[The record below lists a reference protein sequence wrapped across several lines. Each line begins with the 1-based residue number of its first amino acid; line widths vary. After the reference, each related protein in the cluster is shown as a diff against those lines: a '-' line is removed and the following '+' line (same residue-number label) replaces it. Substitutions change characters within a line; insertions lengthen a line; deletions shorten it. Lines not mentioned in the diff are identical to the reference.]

1 MGILGLLA
9 ALAVTL
15 GVLLLG
21 LKLLKQYQSA
31 RPWNGR
37 GVPLRVLQRVSMGPR
52 HGVALLRVADRVLL
66 VSVSEGGTQLLTELT
81 GESLDAALESTEI
94 EIPEQQQSRW
104 RLPRLGWAGLAI
116 LLMLMPIRSMAQTV
130 PVAPSVPIQAGPT
143 VYAPSPPTIS
153 LDLSNGESEL
163 QLTGAV
169 GIVVF
174 LGALTLLPALL
185 LLMTSFTR
193 ILVTLHFLRSALG
206 TQTTPPGQ
214 LLVAI
219 AVLLTAVVMS
229 PVLDEANR
237 VAVTPY
243 FDGEITQ
250 AEAFKRGLVPF
261 RDFMIANTRE
271 QDLSALADLSNTP
284 PVESIEELPTMVVVS
299 AFVVSELR
307 TAFQIG
313 FLIYVPFIVVDLIV
327 ASVLMSMGMFMLPP
341 IMVSLPFKLLLFVL
355 ADGWTLVVQNVV
367 AGFRM

>member
-15 GVLLLG
+15 GVFLLG
-21 LKLLKQYQSA
+21 LKLLKQYQGT
-31 RPWNGR
+31 RLWTGR
-37 GVPLRVLQRVSMGPR
+37 GVPMQVLQRISMGPR

-66 VSVSEGGTQLLTELT
+66 VSVSEGGTSLLTELS
-81 GESLDAALESTEI
+81 GEDLESALESTEV
-94 EIPEQQQSRW
+94 ESCEQPQSRW

-116 LLMLMPIRSMAQTV
+116 FLALMPVQSMAQTAPLPPSATMQGG
-130 PVAPSVPIQAGPT
+130 PVVDPPA
-143 VYAPSPPTIS
+143 PPTIS

-219 AVLLTAVVMS
+219 AVMLTAVVMT

-243 FDGEITQ
+243 FEGQITQ
-250 AEAFKRGLVPF
+250 AEAFKLGIVPF
-261 RDFMIANTRE
+261 RGFMLANTRDE
-271 QDLSALADLSNTP
+271 DLAALADLSNAE
-284 PVESIEELPTMVVVS
+284 PVESVEELSTLVVVS

-367 AGFRM
+367 AGFRI

>member
-9 ALAVTL
+9 ALAVTTGLLVL
-15 GVLLLG
+15 GMKV
-21 LKLLKQYQSA
+21 LKQFQGA
-31 RPWNGR
+31 RAWNGP
-37 GVPLRVLQRVSMGPR
+37 GVPLEVLQRVSMGPR

-66 VSVSEGGTQLLTELT
+66 VSVSESGSTLLTELS
-81 GESLDAALESTEI
+81 GEGLDAALKSTEVDVC
-94 EIPEQQQSRW
+94 EQPQSRW
-104 RLPRLGWAGLAI
+104 RLPRLSWVGLT
-116 LLMLMPIRSMAQTV
+116 LLLAVMPVQSMAQTAPVPQGV
-130 PVAPSVPIQAGPT
+130 PVQGGPT
-143 VYAPSPPTIS
+143 VDAPTPPTIT
-153 LDLSNGESEL
+153 LDLSNGENDL

-193 ILVTLHFLRSALG
+193 ILVTLHFIRSALG
-206 TQTTPPGQ
+206 TQSTPPGQ

-243 FDGEITQ
+243 FEGEITQ
-250 AEAFKRGLVPF
+250 AEAYKLGIVPF
-261 RDFMIANTRE
+261 RNFMLANTRE
-271 QDLSALADLSNTP
+271 TDLSAMADLSNAE
-284 PVESIEELPTMVVVS
+284 PVESVEELSTLVVVS
-299 AFVVSELR
+299 AFVVSELK

-313 FLIYVPFIVVDLIV
+313 FLIYIPFIVVDLIV

-355 ADGWTLVVQNVV
+355 ADGWTLLVQNVV
-367 AGFRM
+367 ASFRV